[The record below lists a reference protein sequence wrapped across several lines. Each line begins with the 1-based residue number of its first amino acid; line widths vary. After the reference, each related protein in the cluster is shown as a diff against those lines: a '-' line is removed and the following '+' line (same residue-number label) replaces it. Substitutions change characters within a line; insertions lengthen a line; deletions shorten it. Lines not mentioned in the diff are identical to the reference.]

1 MLTAGRSVLG
11 SSPAPLLPATAE
23 ANMLLAKSG
32 GGRDSTTNGATVMPA
47 HLGSVVSTPLEKLGS
62 ALFFASTSFSI
73 IFVNKALLASTA
85 HGFFGFPSFFAV
97 AACQFLFT
105 SLVLYTLKLA
115 GRVQITDPSLD
126 VLKVMGPLAS
136 IGLINVL
143 CGLGGTQK
151 ISLPMFTVLRRF
163 SIPMTMGLEWLL
175 LGVVASKQV
184 QFSVFLMVAGAVL
197 AGMADLSFNLVGY
210 LFILFNNVCTALNG
224 VVMKRTLTASPNISR
239 MAVLY
244 YNSLFGAVFMTCLLL
259 CRPEEMQAV
268 RDFPSWKDPSFVLTF
283 FLAAVMGSLLNYATF
298 LCTHHN
304 SALTTTVVGCLK
316 NLATTYFSML
326 FLSDYVFSFNNF
338 LGVTISVVG
347 SLVYSYIELGKI
359 RGGKSTK
366 NDDSS
371 SKDGEGNEKPAGKVS
386 GAGNRHRPQG
396 KR

>member
-1 MLTAGRSVLG
+1 
-11 SSPAPLLPATAE
+11 
-23 ANMLLAKSG
+23 MLLAKC
-32 GGRDSTTNGATVMPA
+32 GGRDPTNSAAAVMQQQQPA
-47 HLGSVVSTPLEKLGS
+47 HHPGPVVSTPIEKLGS

-105 SLVLYTLKLA
+105 SLVLYSLKLA

-143 CGLGGTQK
+143 CGLGGTQR

-163 SIPMTMGLEWLL
+163 SIPITMGLEWLL
-175 LGVVASKQV
+175 LGVVASRQV

-239 MAVLY
+239 TASPNISRMAVLY
-244 YNSLFGAVFMTCLLL
+244 YNNLFG
-259 CRPEEMQAV
+259 
-268 RDFPSWKDPSFVLTF
+268 
-283 FLAAVMGSLLNYATF
+283 
-298 LCTHHN
+298 
-304 SALTTTVVGCLK
+304 
-316 NLATTYFSML
+316 
-326 FLSDYVFSFNNF
+326 
-338 LGVTISVVG
+338 
-347 SLVYSYIELGKI
+347 
-359 RGGKSTK
+359 
-366 NDDSS
+366 
-371 SKDGEGNEKPAGKVS
+371 
-386 GAGNRHRPQG
+386 
-396 KR
+396 

>member
-11 SSPAPLLPATAE
+11 SSPNPLLPATAE
-23 ANMLLAKSG
+23 AQMLLAKSG
-32 GGRDSTTNGATVMPA
+32 GGRDSTTNGAAIMPA
-47 HLGSVVSTPLEKLGS
+47 HVGPVVSTPLEKLGS

-197 AGMADLSFNLVGY
+197 AGIADLSFNLVGY

-244 YNSLFGAVFMTCLLL
+244 YNSLFG
-259 CRPEEMQAV
+259 
-268 RDFPSWKDPSFVLTF
+268 
-283 FLAAVMGSLLNYATF
+283 
-298 LCTHHN
+298 
-304 SALTTTVVGCLK
+304 
-316 NLATTYFSML
+316 
-326 FLSDYVFSFNNF
+326 
-338 LGVTISVVG
+338 
-347 SLVYSYIELGKI
+347 
-359 RGGKSTK
+359 
-366 NDDSS
+366 
-371 SKDGEGNEKPAGKVS
+371 
-386 GAGNRHRPQG
+386 
-396 KR
+396 